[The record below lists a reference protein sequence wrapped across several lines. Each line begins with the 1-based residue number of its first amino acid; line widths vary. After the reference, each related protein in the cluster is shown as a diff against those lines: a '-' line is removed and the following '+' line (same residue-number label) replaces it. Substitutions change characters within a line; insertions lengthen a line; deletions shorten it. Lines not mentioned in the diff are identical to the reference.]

1 MFKKLK
7 SLKSKIKKKVS
18 KGINIK
24 NLKKNIKSKYVPTLK
39 SGAKKAFELGKKGAK
54 AAYAEMERRHKENL
68 AKKAAQKKYEEINP
82 PKKSGGFFT
91 AMAGAAAAGAA
102 KNKVSPPIVVPENP
116 DYVVV
121 GMKPAGLNSW
131 YVQYSK
137 RSSMNTKSQFRVQ
150 RSRGGSTVGAGG
162 TKFRVSWSG

>member
-18 KGINIK
+18 KGINTK

-68 AKKAAQKKYEEINP
+68 AKYFIHIKEVNFLSQNI
-82 PKKSGGFFT
+82 PKNSFEAFV
-91 AMAGAAAAGAA
+91 
-102 KNKVSPPIVVPENP
+102 KV
-116 DYVVV
+116 
-121 GMKPAGLNSW
+121 
-131 YVQYSK
+131 
-137 RSSMNTKSQFRVQ
+137 
-150 RSRGGSTVGAGG
+150 RSRKTLISAFIKKFSDKCKTATVELKEPEFGIAPGQACVFYNNKKKMIGGG
-162 TKFRVSWSG
+162 WIYSGEKII

>member
-1 MFKKLK
+1 MFNKLK

-18 KGINIK
+18 KGINTK

-91 AMAGAAAAGAA
+91 AMAGAAAANVA
-102 KNKVSPPIVVPENP
+102 KNRMSPPICTPLDP
-116 DYVVV
+116 DYVVYE
-121 GMKPAGLNSW
+121 MKPLAVGWLIRYGKREGGRITNKASRTISRTNS
-131 YVQYSK
+131 
-137 RSSMNTKSQFRVQ
+137 NI
-150 RSRGGSTVGAGG
+150 GGKIKVT
-162 TKFRVSWSG
+162 WS